1 MVKRYLLPEIGSI
14 WTDENKYR
22 KWLEVEIAVIE
33 AEVELGILP
42 KSALKVRDELKN
54 LDYKWLVRRSEEI
67 EKEVEHDVI
76 AFLMALEEVSE
87 NAKYLHYGLTSS
99 DVLDTANALII
110 REALY
115 LIRDEYLVFIEEL
128 KKKALDYK
136 YKPIMGRTHGVY
148 AEPTTIG
155 LKFLNYYWEALRNL
169 KRLDD
174 AIEEISYGKISGAVG
189 NYAFLTPKVE
199 ELVMQKLNLK
209 VEKISTQIIPR
220 DRYAY
225 VINNLVLLAENLE
238 RFALEI
244 RLLMRT
250 EVGEFFE
257 PFYQKQR
264 GSSAMPH
271 KRNPIR
277 SERIC
282 GIVRTIRS
290 YLISIH
296 ENVALWHERDI
307 SHSSVERIVLPE
319 LTSLLFYIIRLS
331 KNIVRDLVI
340 DEKRINENME
350 KFGKYY
356 ITQPFL
362 LKLVQKG
369 ISRKVAY
376 EWIKK
381 ISHFEIKNF
390 EDAIR
395 NDSEIKKYLT
405 SEEIE
410 ECLNWDYFKNVDE
423 VYRRFG
429 L

>member
-1 MVKRYLLPEIGSI
+1 MIKRYLLPEIEKI

-22 KWLEVEIAVIE
+22 KWLEVELAVLE

-42 KSALKVRDELKN
+42 KSTLKVKDELKD
-54 LDYKWLVRRSEEI
+54 LDYKWLIKRSEEI
-67 EKEVEHDVI
+67 EKEVEHDLI
-76 AFLMALEEVSE
+76 AFLMALEEISE

-99 DVLDTANALII
+99 DVVDTANALII

-115 LIRDEYLVFIEEL
+115 LIKNEYLEFIEEL
-128 KKKALDYK
+128 KKKVVYYK
-136 YKPIMGRTHGVY
+136 YKPIMGRTHGIY
-148 AEPTTIG
+148 AEPITIG
-155 LKFLNYYWEALRNL
+155 LKFLNYYSEALRNL
-169 KRLDD
+169 KRIDD

-189 NYAFLTPKVE
+189 NYAFLSPKIE
-199 ELVMQKLNLK
+199 ELVMEKLKLK
-209 VEKISTQIIPR
+209 VEKVSTQIIPR

-225 VINNLVLLAENLE
+225 VINNLVLLAESLE
-238 RFALEI
+238 RLALEI

-282 GIVRTIRS
+282 GIVRVIRS

-307 SHSSVERIVLPE
+307 SHSSVERIVFPE

-331 KNIVRDLVI
+331 KNIVKDLII
-340 DEKRINENME
+340 DEKRIIENIE
-350 KFGKYY
+350 RFGKYY

-369 ISRKVAY
+369 ISRKIAY
-376 EWIKK
+376 EWIKR
-381 ISHFEIKNF
+381 ISHFQGKHF
-390 EDAIR
+390 EEAIR

-405 SEEIE
+405 DEEIE
-410 ECLNWDYFKNVDE
+410 ECLNWNYFRNVDE
-423 VYRRFG
+423 IYRRFG